1 MRLSEF
7 ISKYGDCEV
16 TEEMEKFIEKPKGKW
31 VPGEDD
37 RYYYINSAGIVEYA
51 KYCNINHASRY
62 RRDFLRIFKTKEEAE
77 RYREIMKACKEA
89 SFEPDWEDF
98 HQHKLFMVLDHSTNT
113 IVIDACRGRNFN
125 APFYF
130 KNSEIIEEL
139 IKRFGEKDIAKY
151 VLGVEVE

>member
-1 MRLSEF
+1 MKLSEF

-31 VPGEDD
+31 IPKVGEAYFCLDSCGLVVHD
-37 RYYYINSAGIVEYA
+37 HWINSDVDT
-51 KYCNINHASRY
+51 Y
-62 RRDFLRIFKTKEEAE
+62 RQNFLRIFKAREEVT
-77 RYREIMKACKEA
+77 RYREIIKACKEA
-89 SFEPDWEDF
+89 SFEPDWNDF

-139 IKRFGEKDIAKY
+139 IKRFGDKDIAKY